1 MKALRFVSAVV
12 VATLLSLASSQAAAQ
27 QSGNAP
33 GTLGQLGALGQQ
45 VVDRPATPTG
55 PTPRL
60 PDGTV
65 DLNGLWTGGGPVRDI
80 EQQGGLEPGDIPLL
94 PWAKELMDSRQ
105 ADDDPH
111 VWCLPMGVPRVAGG
125 YPWRILQNYTHQ
137 APTHMFVL
145 HEGNIHSYR
154 QIFVD
159 GRGHPEFLDPSWFG
173 HSIGSWDDDTL
184 VIDTVG
190 FNDRFWFDRRGHPHT
205 EQLHTIERWTR
216 IDLGHLVNEVT
227 IDDPGAYSRTWTA
240 TFAATLMPDGEI
252 MEYICQEGNNFGVA
266 GGHTN
271 PFIGQ

>member
-1 MKALRFVSAVV
+1 MKALRFVYAVV
-12 VATLLSLASSQAAAQ
+12 VAALLSLASSQLAAQ
-27 QSGNAP
+27 QGGNEP

-55 PTPRL
+55 LTPRL

-94 PWAKELMDSRQ
+94 PWAKELLDSRQ

-125 YPWRILQNYTHQ
+125 YPWRIVQNYTHQ
-137 APTHMFVL
+137 APTHVFVL

-159 GRGHPEFLDPSWFG
+159 GREHPEFFDPTWFG
-173 HSIGSWDDDTL
+173 HSIGSWDDDTF
-184 VIDTVG
+184 VVDTVG
-190 FNDRFWFDRRGHPHT
+190 FNDKFWFDRRGHPHT
-205 EQLHTIERWTR
+205 EQLHTIERWMR
-216 IDLGHLVNEVT
+216 VDLGHLDNEVT
-227 IDDPGAYSRTWTA
+227 IDDPGAYSRPWTA
-240 TFAATLMPDGEI
+240 KFTAVMRPNDEL
-252 MEYICQEGNNFGVA
+252 MEYICQENNQYGTA
-266 GGHTN
+266 GGHAN
-271 PFIGQ
+271 PY